1 MKSIFIV
8 DSYTIYVVRVSGN
21 GLTDNNSNKT
31 VITGEFRA
39 LTRIHEHD
47 FSSIRTEKEQTT
59 FVCSTCGLV
68 YCEKCGKLVMVYD
81 NVYMKYGKYN

>member
-8 DSYTIYVVRVSGN
+8 DSYTIYVVRISGN

-39 LTRIHEHD
+39 LEYMSTILAQLELKKNKHHLFVQRVVW
-47 FSSIRTEKEQTT
+47 SIVR
-59 FVCSTCGLV
+59 
-68 YCEKCGKLVMVYD
+68 
-81 NVYMKYGKYN
+81 NVAN